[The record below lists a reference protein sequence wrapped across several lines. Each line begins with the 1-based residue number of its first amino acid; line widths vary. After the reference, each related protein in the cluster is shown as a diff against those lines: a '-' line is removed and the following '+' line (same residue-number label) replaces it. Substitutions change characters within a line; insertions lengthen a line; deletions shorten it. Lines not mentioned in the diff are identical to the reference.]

1 MGKNY
6 DNNNPQILSSKK
18 GATCHKHS
26 CCASRPGA
34 DLWRDVEHLRTALE
48 VERSRNK
55 QAHRRF
61 SLELRRQREEA
72 RVERERALREL
83 TYRHEQ
89 QRSLELL
96 QQRKTLGRERTAE
109 VRRLLRWQ
117 DQERQHTVSSTLKRS
132 QELHHHL
139 AEEIAGNSKS
149 GIQRKQGSRRVS
161 TSEPGCKGNGT
172 TYRKLEE
179 LIKSL
184 LALGDGEQVA
194 LPQRLQQEVD
204 LEKSYFLCHLLEAH
218 RRPSQAET
226 DPKEEHKGCIVNL
239 TRPRSKS
246 CVQLLSGD
254 ISQGQDRLGSSRT
267 GKLALCR
274 SQSLSQTPQSV
285 SPPPMKT
292 KKKKKE
298 QAFETPPFSTSSEDE
313 EVSKGDL
320 FGDLPQSCSPEKWD
334 LQRSST
340 SETTSP
346 EKCSPSRC
354 PEDNMED
361 LIKLIVSVNA
371 IRPDPHKPS
380 HHGSPTPD
388 MSSAEPESP
397 AGPGD
402 PDRENPEESR
412 KATSGKD
419 PGSSMTNGNGS
430 VMVLG
435 KRHHSLYEGLNG
447 GEAGG
452 FGKNGRSYGF
462 LVQQNSELLRALEET
477 EKTCAALREENG
489 ILRKSSSPETEE
501 KVTRL
506 RRKNTEL
513 AVIAKRLEERA
524 RKLQEANLKVVN
536 SPMPMKAGTVE
547 QYKRAFAR
555 QRARDLAQ
563 HAYTLL
569 SKDKQIAALQTEC
582 RQLESRPRQGK
593 GPIGVSEFERLL
605 KESQKE
611 VLRLQRQLSVT
622 SVRDQSSATAETPAD
637 RQTRVAFE
645 APPTLV
651 DEAPVKREETP
662 GEGVEPETQ
671 VKPGP
676 GTSPA
681 HELEQTTEERLH
693 LLESELGKK
702 RKECESLEH
711 EVRKRQKRCLDLE
724 SQLVEECSRNER
736 LVEEA
741 ELLRRRAQLL
751 QQSPNDNDELK
762 EQLSDLS
769 AQHSSVL
776 EENQRLRAKLEN
788 LEQVLKHMREVA
800 ERRQQL
806 ELEHEQA
813 LAILKFKHDEI
824 KRLQRAQLFAK
835 REHEG
840 VVQMLEH
847 VHMIICVKSKV
858 RDLEDKCRS
867 QSEQFGLLSHELD
880 KFRVQASK
888 IDLSGPELL
897 SSASLTQLTNGLP
910 GETDMAAVLRSGST
924 PRGSE
929 PSHPERSP
937 VTRHR
942 ELPTIKS
949 GSSSSTTPPRSE
961 TTHLS
966 PKSAASHTSPRKTS
980 PTHEVD
986 TASEVEELD
995 IDVSPAPYVNKGAAK
1010 LQVFIAR
1017 YSYNPFDGPN
1027 DNPEVEL
1034 PLTAGEYIYVN
1045 GDMDDDGFFEGELMD
1060 GRRGLVPSNF
1070 VERISDDDFISSQPH
1085 QTGEISHNSFQESCF
1100 HSGSERLHHHHH
1112 LRFAHSASERTETST
1127 TASAPGDIAKANGS
1141 TPSLNAPLTNGLDL
1155 DVEEV
1160 GVDTVPY
1167 PRKLTLI
1174 KQLAKSIII
1183 SWEAPLVPVGWGSVF
1198 SYNVYVDFEL
1208 RLNVPF
1214 GTQTKAVLE
1223 RLDLP
1228 QKAYRI
1234 AVQSLTEH
1242 GNSDQLRCSMLVGR
1256 DVCVAPTHLHVERIT
1271 ATSASLTWLPSNSN
1285 YVHIVSLND
1294 EECELVKAGCYSL
1307 CLSNLTPNLHYRI
1320 KVEART
1326 HRTAWELPPES
1337 RERKT
1342 AVTSFTTL
1350 TAGPPDAPLD
1360 VQLERGPSPGIAQ
1373 ISWLPVTI
1381 DAAGTSNGVRV
1392 TGYTIYAD
1400 KKKVLEVSS
1409 PTAGSALIG
1418 PSQIQTLQAAHELTV
1433 RTMSPFGESVDS
1445 LPVNVPSKLPAI
1457 MSGVPLPQYQ
1467 SVPATASVLAA
1478 GVNPEPAVC
1487 ATSLSAAITPVLPHA
1502 AVLDEHTTG
1511 PVRGVYIN
1519 TPKAVAR
1526 DAQHPAMS
1534 CVEAWAKPEAA
1545 PFMVAMEAQEAL
1557 SMSATH
1563 VNPTAS
1569 VPVPIATPATVVMP
1583 VPVATPASMALP
1595 NPLTMPAPMIT
1606 PAPVPTPASM
1616 AMPVP
1621 MTVPPPLA
1629 MPAPLPASVVVHT
1642 SVPVQSSVAPAV
1654 LNPSRETES
1663 FGAQRPVT
1671 SLSDFLEDPRA
1682 KLHTPPPSST
1692 APKVNISDAH
1702 PLRPPNESPFE
1713 SETEE
1718 DRENTRLVSIEE
1730 FLQPV
1735 PQPRIKVYAGGLMDP
1750 PPDFH
1755 GESSRSDLSDILEEE
1770 DEDLYSEPI
1779 VDLSSRCYRTAPKG
1793 RSEMWETDSDEEI
1806 LERITKLP
1814 PQVQHNKQLFSIPE
1828 VTEDE
1833 DNTESEPHT
1842 RPSPGRT
1849 ASGEGRL
1856 RRRDGHRRSLHKTKS
1871 ELPVVRYRGTVQ
1883 RRARPK
1889 VHYADTVDT
1898 INYLDEEDVELDSDS
1913 RLYAGPSAGSLCV
1926 RRTPQKVHADRLRRE
1941 ALLRNQMTSDLAGV
1955 VGSSGAGQRPY
1966 LLSKSVHHLKSPTG
1980 PSTEIDVEYGT
1991 DNDEETQGFDRG
2003 EVVLDQMSSEWWVEG
2018 GNHDYHHLPLTSR
2031 PQPELPPSNRSW
2043 ESSGREASLADA
2055 GAASCGPCDPKSTR
2069 SERRL
2074 VRESRAPGENEARI
2088 FVALFPYDPAVMSP
2102 NPDAAEEELPFKEGQ
2117 IIKVYGDKD
2126 ADGFYHG
2133 EAGGRHG
2140 YVPCNMVSEIQ
2151 VDDEE
2156 TRDQLLMQGFLSTEA
2171 SMEKIDAR
2179 LHAQLLRRPAPPPK
2193 PKRSKKGVCQ
2203 RSLSPASQ
2211 ISPAFAFTHFLPSA
2225 LCILLLELKGGCVHE
2240 IVLTVTIT
2248 AGVSC
2253 RMVAIFDYD
2262 PRESSPNADIEAE
2275 LTFSTGDIIYV
2286 FGDMDDDGFYYGD
2299 LNGQKGLVPSNF
2311 LQAIPETEKEAVRT
2325 EHTVTESRRDS
2336 QVIQCDSDPM
2346 SSCQLEP
2353 VPPAQTEPNPEPDSE
2368 QKPTLSTSPPE
2379 TLSDTSLSV
2388 PEKKKKGFFSKGR
2401 KLFRKLG
2408 SSKKE

>member
-1 MGKNY
+1 M
-6 DNNNPQILSSKK
+6 
-18 GATCHKHS
+18 H
-26 CCASRPGA
+26 
-34 DLWRDVEHLRTALE
+34 DLCT
-48 VERSRNK
+48 
-55 QAHRRF
+55 
-61 SLELRRQREEA
+61 
-72 RVERERALREL
+72 
-83 TYRHEQ
+83 
-89 QRSLELL
+89 
-96 QQRKTLGRERTAE
+96 
-109 VRRLLRWQ
+109 
-117 DQERQHTVSSTLKRS
+117 
-132 QELHHHL
+132 
-139 AEEIAGNSKS
+139 
-149 GIQRKQGSRRVS
+149 
-161 TSEPGCKGNGT
+161 
-172 TYRKLEE
+172 
-179 LIKSL
+179 
-184 LALGDGEQVA
+184 
-194 LPQRLQQEVD
+194 
-204 LEKSYFLCHLLEAH
+204 
-218 RRPSQAET
+218 
-226 DPKEEHKGCIVNL
+226 
-239 TRPRSKS
+239 
-246 CVQLLSGD
+246 
-254 ISQGQDRLGSSRT
+254 
-267 GKLALCR
+267 
-274 SQSLSQTPQSV
+274 
-285 SPPPMKT
+285 
-292 KKKKKE
+292 
-298 QAFETPPFSTSSEDE
+298 
-313 EVSKGDL
+313 
-320 FGDLPQSCSPEKWD
+320 
-334 LQRSST
+334 
-340 SETTSP
+340 
-346 EKCSPSRC
+346 
-354 PEDNMED
+354 
-361 LIKLIVSVNA
+361 
-371 IRPDPHKPS
+371 RPDPPKPTQ
-380 HHGSPTPD
+380 HGSPTLD
-388 MSSAEPESP
+388 MRSAEPESP
-397 AGPGD
+397 AGPGH
-402 PDRENPEESR
+402 PVQENPEESR
-412 KATSGKD
+412 KAMSGKD
-419 PGSSMTNGNGS
+419 LGSSMTNGNSS

-435 KRHHSLYEGLNG
+435 KRHHSLYEGLHG
-447 GEAGG
+447 CEAGG
-452 FGKNGRSYGF
+452 FGKNGRDYGF

-501 KVTRL
+501 KVKRL
-506 RRKNTEL
+506 RKKNTEL

-536 SPMPMKAGTVE
+536 SPMPMKAGAVE

-563 HAYTLL
+563 HACTLL
-569 SKDKQIAALQTEC
+569 SKDKQIVALQTEC
-582 RQLESRPRQGK
+582 RQLESRLGQGK
-593 GPIGVSEFERLL
+593 GPVGVSEFERLL

-637 RQTRVAFE
+637 RQTRGAFE
-645 APPTLV
+645 APPTVV
-651 DEAPVKREETP
+651 DEAPVKGEETL
-662 GEGVEPETQ
+662 GEGVESETQ
-671 VKPGP
+671 VKPDP
-676 GTSPA
+676 GTSPT
-681 HELEQTTEERLH
+681 HQLEQTTEERLH

-751 QQSPNDNDELK
+751 QQSPNENDELK
-762 EQLSDLS
+762 QQLSDLS
-769 AQHSSVL
+769 AQHTSVL
-776 EENQRLRAKLEN
+776 EENQQLRAKLEN

-840 VVQMLEH
+840 VVQMLENSLDC
-847 VHMIICVKSKV
+847 MQAKV
-858 RDLEDKCRS
+858 QELEDKCRS
-867 QSEQFGLLSHELD
+867 QSEQFGLLSQELD

-910 GETDMAAVLRSGST
+910 GETDVAADLRSGST
-924 PRGSE
+924 PHAAELSR
-929 PSHPERSP
+929 PERSP
-937 VTRHR
+937 TTRHR
-942 ELPTIKS
+942 ELPTISLKS
-949 GSSSSTTPPRSE
+949 GSSSSPTPPRSE

-966 PKSAASHTSPRKTS
+966 PKSAASHPASPRKAS

-986 TASEVEELD
+986 TASEVDELD
-995 IDVSPAPYVNKGAAK
+995 IDVSPVPYVSKRAAK

-1017 YSYNPFDGPN
+1017 YSYNPYDGPN

-1034 PLTAGEYIYVN
+1034 PLTAGEYIYIN
-1045 GDMDDDGFFEGELMD
+1045 GDMDDDGFYEGELMD

-1070 VERISDDDFISSQPH
+1070 VERVSDDDFMSSHAH
-1085 QTGEISHNSFQESCF
+1085 QAGEISHNSFQESSF

-1127 TASAPGDIAKANGS
+1127 TASAPGDIAKAN
-1141 TPSLNAPLTNGLDL
+1141 APLTNGLDL

-1183 SWEAPLVPVGWGSVF
+1183 GWEAPLVPVGWGSVF

-1223 RLDLP
+1223 RLDLV

-1256 DVCVAPTHLHVERIT
+1256 DVCLAPTHLRVERIT

-1294 EECELVKAGCYSL
+1294 EECELVKAGCFSL
-1307 CLSNLTPNLHYRI
+1307 CLSNLTPNLHYRV

-1326 HRTAWELPPES
+1326 HRTAWELPPEC

-1360 VQLERGPSPGIAQ
+1360 VQLEWGPSPGIAQ

-1445 LPVNVPSKLPAI
+1445 LPVNVPAKLPAI
-1457 MSGVPLPQYQ
+1457 MSGGPLPQYQ

-1526 DAQHPAMS
+1526 DAHLPAMS
-1534 CVEAWAKPEAA
+1534 YAEAWAKPEAV
-1545 PFMVAMEAQEAL
+1545 PFMVAMAAQEAL
-1557 SMSATH
+1557 SLSASH
-1563 VNPTAS
+1563 VNPTVS

-1583 VPVATPASMALP
+1583 VPVATPASMA
-1595 NPLTMPAPMIT
+1595 
-1606 PAPVPTPASM
+1606 V
-1616 AMPVP
+1616 PVP
-1621 MTVPPPLA
+1621 MAVPPPLA
-1629 MPAPLPASVVVHT
+1629 MPAPMPASVVIST
-1642 SVPVQSSVAPAV
+1642 SVPVQSSVSPIV

-1663 FGAQRPVT
+1663 FGAQHRVT
-1671 SLSDFLEDPRA
+1671 SPSDFLEDPRA

-1692 APKVNISDAH
+1692 APKVNISEKDPLNVPDAH
-1702 PLRPPNESPFE
+1702 PLRPPIPSPFE

-1730 FLQPV
+1730 FLRPV

-1750 PPDFH
+1750 PPDYH

-1770 DEDLYSEPI
+1770 EEDLYSEPI
-1779 VDLSSRCYRTAPKG
+1779 VDLSSRCYSTAPKC
-1793 RSEMWETDSDEEI
+1793 R
-1806 LERITKLP
+1806 
-1814 PQVQHNKQLFSIPE
+1814 
-1828 VTEDE
+1828 
-1833 DNTESEPHT
+1833 ESP
-1842 RPSPGRT
+1842 
-1849 ASGEGRL
+1849 
-1856 RRRDGHRRSLHKTKS
+1856 
-1871 ELPVVRYRGTVQ
+1871 
-1883 RRARPK
+1883 
-1889 VHYADTVDT
+1889 
-1898 INYLDEEDVELDSDS
+1898 
-1913 RLYAGPSAGSLCV
+1913 
-1926 RRTPQKVHADRLRRE
+1926 
-1941 ALLRNQMTSDLAGV
+1941 
-1955 VGSSGAGQRPY
+1955 
-1966 LLSKSVHHLKSPTG
+1966 
-1980 PSTEIDVEYGT
+1980 
-1991 DNDEETQGFDRG
+1991 
-2003 EVVLDQMSSEWWVEG
+2003 
-2018 GNHDYHHLPLTSR
+2018 
-2031 PQPELPPSNRSW
+2031 
-2043 ESSGREASLADA
+2043 GREASLADV
-2055 GAASCGPCDPKSTR
+2055 GAAWCGPCDVTPKSTR
-2069 SERRL
+2069 SEIGL
-2074 VRESRAPGENEARI
+2074 TRESRAPGENEVRI

-2179 LHAQLLRRPAPPPK
+2179 LHAQLPRRPAPPPK
-2193 PKRSKKGVCQ
+2193 PRRSKKVESATVCEDTSVIDSSSQ
-2203 RSLSPASQ
+2203 DLSHSAAPMGASR
-2211 ISPAFAFTHFLPSA
+2211 PR
-2225 LCILLLELKGGCVHE
+2225 
-2240 IVLTVTIT
+2240 
-2248 AGVSC
+2248 

-2275 LTFSTGDIIYV
+2275 LTFSAGDIIYV

-2311 LQAIPETEKEAVRT
+2311 LQAFPETEKEAVRT

-2336 QVIQCDSDPM
+2336 QVSQCDSDPM
-2346 SSCQLEP
+2346 SSSQLEP

-2368 QKPTLSTSPPE
+2368 QKPNPSTSPPE
-2379 TLSDTSLSV
+2379 TPTLSDTSLSV